1 MEKHWLSQIHPDS
14 FAHPHDLKASR
25 ALRDVPFLDKLLE
38 QVARLHMEKRW
49 RAHNMKSSIRL
60 GPRQLPTL
68 WRLVNDVAEKFA
80 MPLPHVY
87 VSGEDGTNA
96 FAFGMH
102 EHSVVL
108 TTSLVELMDDRELAA
123 IVGHELGHILC
134 RHMLYRGVGVALTNG
149 AMMGSGLTRLIPAG
163 ALQVPVE
170 ALFSAWSRAAE
181 YTADRAAVLVLDD
194 PDAMVSCLS
203 KLAGAPHRFLD
214 EFDPHAFAEQ
224 ADEHGEES
232 TLWSKLV
239 TFDMGV
245 FRSHPEPAR
254 RALAVLEWY
263 GSDQYRAIKSG
274 RFLRSADLEHQRGFE
289 IDGVESCRRC
299 RRPVGDLPACPD
311 PRCGLERDS
320 SLHAECP
327 HGHVVSRSWRFC
339 KSCGAATAK
348 PSGDTAATPAPAAR

>member
-1 MEKHWLSQIHPDS
+1 METHWLSQIHPDS

-38 QVARLHMEKRW
+38 QVARLHIEKKW
-49 RAHNMKSSIRL
+49 RAHHMQSSIRL

-68 WRLVNDVAEKFA
+68 WRLVNDVADRFA

-87 VSGEDGTNA
+87 VSGEGGTNA

-108 TTSLVELMDDRELAA
+108 TTSLVELMDDRELRA

-134 RHMLYRGVGVALTNG
+134 RHMLYRGVGMALANG
-149 AMMGSGLTRLIPAG
+149 AVMTNVLARLMPVK
-163 ALQVPVE
+163 ALQVPLD
-170 ALFSAWSRAAE
+170 ALFFAWSRAAE

-194 PDAMVSCLS
+194 PEAMVSCLS
-203 KLAGAPHRFLD
+203 KLAGVPRRFLD

-224 ADEHGEES
+224 AAEHEVES
-232 TLWSKLV
+232 TLWSKIV

-245 FRSHPEPAR
+245 FRSHPEPTR

-263 GSDQYRAIKSG
+263 GSDEYRAIKSG
-274 RFLRSADLEHQRGFE
+274 RFLRSADVEHQRGFT
-289 IDGVESCRRC
+289 IDGVASCRRC
-299 RRPVGDLPACPD
+299 NRAVGDLPACPNE
-311 PRCGLERDS
+311 RCGLERDPA
-320 SLHAECP
+320 LHAECAN
-327 HGHVVSRSWRFC
+327 GHVVSRSWRFC
-339 KSCGAATAK
+339 KTCGAATGE
-348 PSGDTAATPAPAAR
+348 PPGEAATTSAPAAQ